1 METFDYIVVGG
12 GTAGC
17 IVATRLSEDPGVSVL
32 LLEAGGD
39 ERRPDIET
47 PERWLELMGTDVD
60 WGYETVVQVATG
72 RPVPTPRGKALG
84 GSGSTNG
91 MTYLRGHRRDFE
103 EWAALGA
110 IGWDYAG
117 VLPYFKRA
125 EDVPDGDPRY
135 RGRGGPLHPARESEG
150 DWLGARWCE
159 GSHHLGYPLADDFN
173 GAEMSGVGPT
183 DSLIVD
189 GRRESTAT
197 AYLRPAMDRPSLTVQ
212 THALARRL
220 VIGGGRCAGVEYLR
234 GGAVLTAAA
243 AEEVVLCS
251 GAIGTP
257 HLLMISG
264 IGPADEL
271 GAAGISALA
280 DLPGVGRNLHD
291 HTLLAGIRYRAG
303 RPLSRIERGG
313 ATLLAKADGGDH
325 GPDLHLGAMDFDYHF
340 AWQPPVP
347 DGFSMVVGGM
357 RPRSRGT
364 VRLASAD
371 PDAPPLIDPRY
382 LTEPED
388 VDQLITGIEIV
399 DRIVATGVFDELGG
413 ESETTAILRRDRA
426 GVEQAVRDS
435 LGTYMHPVGTCRM
448 GVDAD
453 AVVDHELRVNGVR
466 GLRVADASVMPVI
479 VSCNTNAACVMIGE
493 KAADLIRGRSL
504 PPDDARALAAESSA
518 RPV

>member
-1 METFDYIVVGG
+1 METFDYVVVGG

-17 IVATRLSEDPGVSVL
+17 IVATRLSEDPSVSVL

-47 PERWLELMGTDVD
+47 PERWLELMGSDVD
-60 WGYETVVQVATG
+60 WAYETVVQMTTG

-91 MTYLRGHRRDFE
+91 MTYLRGHRLDYE
-103 EWAALGA
+103 EWARLGA
-110 IGWDYAG
+110 VGWDYAG

-125 EDVPDGDPRY
+125 EDVPEGDPRY
-135 RGRGGPLHPARESEG
+135 RGRGGPLHPGREPEAG
-150 DWLGARWCE
+150 WLGARWCA
-159 GSHHLGYPLADDFN
+159 GAHRLGYPLAGDFN
-173 GAEMSGVGPT
+173 GAEMLGVGLT
-183 DSLIVD
+183 DSLIVN

-197 AYLRPAMDRPSLTVQ
+197 TYLRPAMDRPNLTVH
-212 THALARRL
+212 TDALARRL
-220 VIGGGRCAGVEYLR
+220 LISGGRCDGVDYVR
-234 GGAVLTAAA
+234 HGAQARAAA
-243 AEEVVLCS
+243 AEEVVLCA
-251 GAIGTP
+251 GAIATP
-257 HLLMISG
+257 QLLMLSG
-264 IGPADEL
+264 IGPAREL
-271 GAAGISALA
+271 GAVGVHGLV
-280 DLPGVGRNLHD
+280 DLPGVGRNLQD

-303 RPLSRIERGG
+303 RPLSSSERGG
-313 ATLLAKADGGDH
+313 ATLLANADGGDH

-340 AWQPPVP
+340 AWQQPVRH
-347 DGFSMVVGGM
+347 GFTMVVGGM

-371 PDAPPLIDPRY
+371 PDVSPMIDPRY

-388 VDQLITGIEIV
+388 VEQLVTGIQIV

-413 ESETTAILRRDRA
+413 ESETFLILGRDRA

-448 GVDAD
+448 GTDAD
-453 AVVDHELRVNGVR
+453 AVVDPTLRVNGVS

-493 KAADLIRGRSL
+493 KAADLIRGQSQREDL
-504 PPDDARALAAESSA
+504 DALGAPATASPA
-518 RPV
+518 